1 MKISA
6 QVNHL
11 IKLGVNAF
19 LCSICADNEK
29 ISIQKHM
36 KIIKISGSEKSIGI
50 IQITKQDFLAN
61 QAIKRIILSLG
72 EKDII
77 YLRIRRPSWH
87 FSHIL
92 KQPRDCKIVI
102 EYQSI
107 EPEEY
112 RLKKKYWY
120 IPLDF
125 LFGNDIRK
133 YTDAIV
139 GITDEITRYQ
149 VMRSGDASKPHIT
162 IGNGFDVT
170 SVPVRRA
177 PSYTGDGLHLLCVA
191 IVHRGHG
198 LDRLIRGLA
207 SYKNVLRV
215 VLHIAGDGPE
225 MSSLKELTNNLGI
238 VDQVVFHGFLTGKTL
253 DSLFDQCHIAVGSL
267 GIHRIGLREA
277 SILKAREYCA
287 RGIPF
292 LYDVPDADFPS
303 GFPYILRLP
312 ADESTINLEQV
323 TSFVEEI
330 CADPNHPQKMRV
342 YAEKHLD
349 WSVKMKK
356 LKIFLEAT
364 IDEMHQII

>member
-29 ISIQKHM
+29 TSTQKHM
-36 KIIKISGSEKSIGI
+36 KIIKISGSEKSHGI

-77 YLRIRRPSWH
+77 YLRIRRPSWQ

-102 EYQSI
+102 EYQSV

-225 MSSLKELTNNLGI
+225 ISSLKELANNLGI

-303 GFPYILRLP
+303 DFSYILRLP

-356 LKIFLEAT
+356 LKIFLETT